1 LVANC
6 RLSCRVSAFPSITV
20 VIMVNVIVSGIPVE
34 SPTRCFQVVGTGA
47 LSGGTVLEWV
57 YEQTRLPLSSLM
69 LLVQGRCVGGDR
81 VVAFCDDDTVFV
93 EVRLCCALPNFG
105 ACRDLSGRRLRD
117 VEREQLA
124 SESTAQA
131 SMNVDITN
139 DAADARV
146 LQSIAPDVRK
156 SINDAESLDA
166 DILEDIEA
174 CSKEVENAVA
184 EGLHAA
190 RALRKKRAKAK
201 KGSKKLLRKEDEV
214 SKKRG
219 KV

>member
-1 LVANC
+1 
-6 RLSCRVSAFPSITV
+6 
-20 VIMVNVIVSGIPVE
+20 MVNVIVSGIPVE

-93 EVRLCCALPNFG
+93 EVRLCCALPGGKGGFGANLRGANASKKTTNFG